1 MKKFAWTKIRK
12 QQALCLAAA
21 VLMFAAAE
29 AVQGQSGVLQE
40 GNRVPRNGYG
50 QGGETY
56 SLVVDGLG
64 EEELSLTFPVGERE
78 YTEEEAARVFP
89 RAFEE
94 LLAAVPGGNAS
105 LGEVRENLYFPASLD
120 EYGIRVSWQSG
131 NPQVVDS
138 FGEVHNSQV
147 AEDGQEVEI
156 SASLSSGAF
165 RREYSFSVLVL
176 PPLYTE
182 EERRELA
189 FLGYLEELDEGQRG
203 SEFFSL
209 PETFEGAPITYREER
224 TTDNYVIL
232 LLGIAAAA
240 AVAYREKDGEAK
252 ERKKRERQMLLDYS
266 EIVSKLTVYMGAGMS
281 AKGAWRLIAGEY
293 EEAVR
298 AGRRK
303 IRYAYEEMCRTLYQM
318 QSGMPEGR
326 AYRLFGD
333 RCGLRQYQKLAAL
346 LEQNMRTGT
355 RGMRQLLEEEMAL
368 ALVQRKDL
376 AKRQGEEA
384 GTKLLLPLFIMLGI
398 VMVMIV
404 VPAWMSFQF

>member
-105 LGEVRENLYFPASLD
+105 LGEVRENLYFQVSLD

-156 SASLSSGAF
+156 SASLKLRGIPAGILGFSFWFCRLST
-165 RREYSFSVLVL
+165 RRRNAGSLRFLV
-176 PPLYTE
+176 T
-182 EERRELA
+182 
-189 FLGYLEELDEGQRG
+189 
-203 SEFFSL
+203 
-209 PETFEGAPITYREER
+209 
-224 TTDNYVIL
+224 
-232 LLGIAAAA
+232 
-240 AVAYREKDGEAK
+240 
-252 ERKKRERQMLLDYS
+252 
-266 EIVSKLTVYMGAGMS
+266 
-281 AKGAWRLIAGEY
+281 
-293 EEAVR
+293 
-298 AGRRK
+298 
-303 IRYAYEEMCRTLYQM
+303 
-318 QSGMPEGR
+318 
-326 AYRLFGD
+326 
-333 RCGLRQYQKLAAL
+333 
-346 LEQNMRTGT
+346 
-355 RGMRQLLEEEMAL
+355 
-368 ALVQRKDL
+368 
-376 AKRQGEEA
+376 
-384 GTKLLLPLFIMLGI
+384 
-398 VMVMIV
+398 
-404 VPAWMSFQF
+404 